1 MRIIILFTIIFLHGC
16 NPEREE
22 KLEQSLET
30 TENVLDILLPP
41 NIKRQ
46 DGWNLRY
53 KGIINRHNQKSG
65 LNFAFTQNLS
75 QGQFYYN
82 FNNII
87 EKGNI
92 RLTGTNQHGYW
103 FEWNDKYGQGNLQLR
118 EYTDGS
124 LRGLIYIN
132 DGTMLGKRLGV
143 FQGFKK

>member
-1 MRIIILFTIIFLHGC
+1 MRLTILLIIVFLHGC
-16 NPEREE
+16 NLERVE
-22 KLEQSLET
+22 KLKQSLET
-30 TENVLDILLPP
+30 TENFLIILLPSK
-41 NIKRQ
+41 IKWQ
-46 DGWNLRY
+46 DGWNLTY

-75 QGQFYYN
+75 EGQFYYN
-82 FNNII
+82 CNNII
-87 EKGNI
+87 EQGYI